1 MSARAELTAYA
12 DAVQVAPGPGDAMR
26 WAVASGLISG
36 RSGAQL
42 APKGEATRAEVAVI
56 LMNFV
61 QKVVK

>member
-1 MSARAELTAYA
+1 MPMPRMAA
-12 DAVQVAPGPGDAMR
+12 
-26 WAVASGLISG
+26 GLISG